1 MCQVPKVGPLTLGH
15 PRKIPNKN
23 MSQECIQIKDNG
35 AREAFVYTHDTH
47 ITYLYIYVYIVL
59 KCHYLHLFSLEK
71 QETKWLDQNH
81 YSHYSSLSL
90 AIRVVSTVTVLSRF
104 PAMYKM
110 LVFRSVSVTSRCHG
124 TPPWNAS
131 MQWVLLRAFSGMAF
145 ILENKYFMVH
155 LYFQKYMLYA

>member
-1 MCQVPKVGPLTLGH
+1 MELEKP
-15 PRKIPNKN
+15 
-23 MSQECIQIKDNG
+23 
-35 AREAFVYTHDTH
+35 
-47 ITYLYIYVYIVL
+47 LYIHMIHMSHICIYMYIYIVM

-71 QETKWLDQNH
+71 QETRWLDQNH

-110 LVFRSVSVTSRCHG
+110 LVFRRVSVTSRCHG

-145 ILENKYFMVH
+145 ILEKKTSWCIYIF
-155 LYFQKYMLYA
+155 KSTCYMHRHMHYTSYIVDVL